1 MDCDNTNTNP
11 LEGDV
16 PESEWKS
23 PEDVRAAFPDVP
35 FYVVYSHNHM
45 KVKNGLPARPRFHVY
60 FPIDEMKNVT
70 AYEKLKA
77 AVQQKFPAFD
87 DNAIDGARFF
97 FGVESPRVE
106 YFAGDTLI
114 NEYIFN
120 AAYLPDIITSGT
132 RNATFAWF
140 SSKDE
145 VTNRLSASAAYDV
158 SIAEDFQPPEDWI
171 PGQTINK
178 DVSAVNTGNVD
189 AFVRMWLEGEMSI
202 FNRTS
207 QNDSVAIL
215 TGTSTP
221 LTATTD
227 EQYKNLGFT
236 YYDANGNYYK
246 ELSTLQRKNPD
257 LNGTSNDEANNQPAT
272 FNEVQSMQA
281 GGYLAS
287 CPDGANYYFVLE
299 QATTIEAYAASDA
312 TTKTVID
319 LKKGDIVATKGATV
333 TAGDG
338 KTVAYIDNGT
348 KGISMDT
355 SQFYPKTEGVY
366 LFIGNVDLQLGNNGA
381 NTADDY
387 EYSGYYYVPA
397 TGGKLITDGEHYL
410 ALYTDRSTTGG
421 SDRSDYTVPDNAV
434 TPATLTEPGKDI
446 VSVTPSENMKF
457 YNAKETV
464 VENSGL
470 TWTYTAPTG
479 TEGVAGYVPAKLTAT
494 YNGGTDDPSDDIK
507 IDVALA
513 NIGIVGQTWTAKT
526 TDGMTTTF
534 YYNDDVEAG
543 DSSAKLVDS
552 VTLSKDTT
560 QHAFIAFDFDLN
572 VFLDSVQVTI
582 DENGQEKTTP
592 VESGGTFATAPTG
605 GVCAYAT
612 AQTADEIADIA
623 WN

>member
-1 MDCDNTNTNP
+1 MANKKNKKNNEKRV
-11 LEGDV
+11 L
-16 PESEWKS
+16 
-23 PEDVRAAFPDVP
+23 AAALCIS
-35 FYVVYSHNHM
+35 VV
-45 KVKNGLPARPRFHVY
+45 
-60 FPIDEMKNVT
+60 
-70 AYEKLKA
+70 
-77 AVQQKFPAFD
+77 
-87 DNAIDGARFF
+87 AI
-97 FGVESPRVE
+97 
-106 YFAGDTLI
+106 AG
-114 NEYIFN
+114 
-120 AAYLPDIITSGT
+120 S
-132 RNATFAWF
+132 TFAWF
-140 SSKDE
+140 TSKDE

-207 QNDSVAIL
+207 QDDSVAIP
-215 TGTSTP
+215 TGTPTA
-221 LTATTD
+221 LTKTTD
-227 EQYKNLGFT
+227 QKYLDLNFN
-236 YYDANGNYYK
+236 YYSTSGDNKIYYK

-257 LNGTSNDEANNQPAT
+257 LNDTSNDEANNQPAT

-333 TAGDG
+333 SG
-338 KTVAYIDNGT
+338 TVAAYIDNGT
-348 KGISMDT
+348 KGISTDT
-355 SQFYPKTEGVY
+355 SQFYPQTEGVY
-366 LFIGNVDLQLGNNGA
+366 LFRRNVDLASTA
-381 NTADDY
+381 NTVDDY

-410 ALYTDRSTTGG
+410 ALYTDGSATGG
-421 SDRSDYTVPDNAV
+421 SDRSDYTVPNNAV
-434 TPATLTEPGKDI
+434 TPATPTEPGKDI

-470 TWTYTAPTG
+470 TWAYDATG
-479 TEGVAGYVPAKLTAT
+479 KKLTAT
-494 YNGGTDDPSDDIK
+494 YPGADGKVGDDTTTATVNESLDDIV

-513 NIGIVGQTWTAKT
+513 NIGTGGQTWTAKT
-526 TDGMTTTF
+526 ADGKTTTF

-543 DSSAKLVDS
+543 DTTTKLVDS
-552 VTLSKDTT
+552 VKLADATT
-560 QHAFIAFDFDLN
+560 QHAYLAFDFDLN

-582 DENGQEKTTP
+582 DENGKEKTTP
-592 VESGGTFATAPTG
+592 VESGGAFTTPPTN
-605 GVCAYAT
+605 GVGASAA
-612 AQTADEIADIA
+612 AQTADEIADLA
-623 WN
+623 WS